1 MSSGAQTAVPFGPWL
16 LLKRLAVGGMAELYL
31 AKDTRDERL
40 VVLKRILPYLAQE
53 GEFVRMFLDEARIAA
68 SLHHPNIAEVFEL
81 GHLEGSTFIAME
93 WVDGM
98 DLRRVLQKEQAR
110 GGVLPPGI
118 AAWLVARLCEG
129 LAYAHL
135 RTDDHGAKLGI
146 IHRDVSPQNV
156 MVSFRGDVKLVDFG
170 IAKATA
176 WMSRSK
182 PGVIKGKFL
191 YLAPEQ
197 LTQDR
202 VDWRADLF
210 AVGVLLYELTCGK
223 TPFHRTSTEA
233 VIYAIRM
240 EEAQPPTQARPGFPA
255 MLSRIIMKCLQKER
269 ARRYQTGDEVKAAL
283 DDFLRAEAPTT
294 RGDVVRYVHS
304 LFGDEEERTSI
315 YVPPNGEKST
325 EVPTVKNGG
334 SRGSSGDT
342 ITRPAGG
349 DAPGTPEPTV
359 SLVPGPFD
367 DLSGEA
373 TVALDSV
380 PERLLEGR
388 KPTADLPVEPK
399 PKPRDTTTTAK
410 LDHEALQLGAMT
422 AFDDTAV
429 SSSGAKNLLVGEVLP
444 GLMPTAVGLKA
455 PSPLTRRPGPPV
467 PSQSD
472 PELPEVD
479 SVVSGGNPTEA
490 TSLEELTPV
499 SRPARPSPTAPLP
512 PVLRPSAPPDAHPT
526 PPAPPRPSTRPNGAR
541 KPVVNKRPVPFD
553 PDDLVAT
560 ADSGV
565 GEVSMTS
572 PGQGR
577 RVLLSIAGLS
587 AVAMVALLAV
597 LFWPSPEKPQRPKPK
612 PAPAAVARQPAPP
625 SEATKPAAQEPP
637 PETPAEPPPPKPAL
651 VKVTLRVPRAAQ
663 LVRVDGAAVTAP
675 FEHAPGPVKVS
686 WRCPPARRKA
696 RATDKAATYDVELPG
711 PVVLELSCP

>member
-1 MSSGAQTAVPFGPWL
+1 VTSGPQTAVPFGPWL

-31 AKDTRDERL
+31 AKDTRTDRL

-53 GEFVRMFLDEARIAA
+53 AEFVRMFLDEARIAA

-98 DLRRVLQKEQAR
+98 DLRRVLQQEQAR
-110 GGVLPPGI
+110 GSVVPPGI

-135 RTDDHGAKLGI
+135 RTDDHGEKLGI

-210 AVGVLLYELTCGK
+210 AIGVLLYELTCGK

-240 EEAQPPTQARPGFPA
+240 EEAQPPTQARAGFPP

-269 ARRYQTGDEVKAAL
+269 PRRYQTGEEVKAAL
-283 DDFLRAEAPTT
+283 EDFLRAEAPTT
-294 RGDVVRYVHS
+294 RADVVRYVHS

-315 YVPPNGEKST
+315 YVPPSPNNKPAAEPARPP
-325 EVPTVKNGG
+325 PT
-334 SRGSSGDT
+334 GDG
-342 ITRPAGG
+342 PG
-349 DAPGTPEPTV
+349 APEATV

-367 DLSGEA
+367 DLSNEH
-373 TVALDSV
+373 TVSLDSV
-380 PERLLEGR
+380 RESVPEGR
-388 KPTADLPVEPK
+388 KPTADLLVGTK
-399 PKPRDTTTTAK
+399 PAARDTTTTAK
-410 LDHEALQLGAMT
+410 LDREAHQLASE
-422 AFDDTAV
+422 DTAV
-429 SSSGAKNLLVGEVLP
+429 SVSGAKNLLVGDVLP
-444 GLMPTAVGLKA
+444 GLMRTEIGPSLKPT

-467 PSQSD
+467 PDQTD
-472 PELPEVD
+472 DDDLPEVD
-479 SVVSGGNPTEA
+479 SVVSGGSPTSA
-490 TSLEELTPV
+490 LSVEELTPV
-499 SRPARPSPTAPLP
+499 SRPARPSPTAPMP
-512 PVLRPSAPPDAHPT
+512 PVLRPRDPLPT
-526 PPAPPRPSTRPNGAR
+526 PPAPPRPSTRQQPAR
-541 KPVVNKRPVPFD
+541 RPVVNKRPVPID
-553 PDDLVAT
+553 PDDLIAT

-587 AVAMVALLAV
+587 VVAMVALLAV
-597 LFWPSPEKPQRPKPK
+597 LFWPSGEKPVARAKPK
-612 PAPAAVARQPAPP
+612 PAATAAERKPSAEVTENSAVSTALEKPRDAPP
-625 SEATKPAAQEPP
+625 PRPS
-637 PETPAEPPPPKPAL
+637 L
-651 VKVTLRVPRAAQ
+651 VKVSLRIPHLAQ
-663 LVRVDGAAVTAP
+663 LVRVDGAAVAAP

-686 WRCPPARRKA
+686 WRCPPARRKG
-696 RATDKAATYDVELPG
+696 RATDKSATYDIELPG
-711 PVVLELSCP
+711 PVMLELSCP